1 MFRHVVHC
9 DWSMRAGGRWSAE
22 AGRAPDEGW
31 RASGPSN
38 VSDPAALVARLAAL
52 AGDGP
57 TLAVFDFPIGFPAAF
72 GLATGYGDFASALD
86 AIGRGDWPDIFAV
99 AASASEI
106 GPRRPFYP
114 ARPGGTRL
122 AHLLDGH
129 GVAAVGDLVRACE
142 RPGPEGGA
150 AGCMFWTMGANQ
162 VGKAALHGW
171 REVIGPARRLGA
183 ALWPFDGDLA
193 VLEARGGLVLA
204 ESYPGDGYGQLGFK
218 IRKKGDR
225 ALRAA
230 LAPHIGAWARQRHI
244 VLDASL
250 SAALG
255 AGFPPE
261 AGDDDGFD
269 AVVGLLAALAVA
281 TGERSAAPPLTE
293 AARLWEGWILGKRR
307 AERAKP

>member
-9 DWSMRAGGRWSAE
+9 DWSIRAAGRWSAE
-22 AGRAPDEGW
+22 AHRDPDGGW

-38 VSDPAALVARLAAL
+38 VAEPAALVERLAAL

-57 TLAVFDFPIGFPAAF
+57 TLAAFDFPLGFPEAF
-72 GLATGYGDFASALD
+72 GLSTGYEGFASALD
-86 AIGRGDWPDIFAV
+86 AIGRGDWPEIFEV
-99 AASASEI
+99 ADVPGDV

-129 GVAAVGDLVRACE
+129 GVATAAELVRACE
-142 RPGPEGGA
+142 RSGSEGGA
-150 AGCMFWTMGANQ
+150 AGCMFWTMGARQ

-171 REVIGPARRLGA
+171 REVIGPARRGGA
-183 ALWPFDGDLA
+183 ALWSFDGAFAALA
-193 VLEARGGLVLA
+193 GRGGLVLA
-204 ESYPGDGYGQLGFK
+204 ESYPGDGYGQLGFA

-225 ALRAA
+225 ALRAS
-230 LAPHIGAWARQRHI
+230 LAPHLAAWAAERRI
-244 VLDASL
+244 VLDRGL
-250 SAALG
+250 SAALA

-261 AGDDDGFD
+261 AGNDDGFD

-281 TGERSAAPPLTE
+281 RGEREAAPPLTP
-293 AARLWEGWILGKRR
+293 AMCRWEGWILGKRPM
-307 AERAKP
+307 A